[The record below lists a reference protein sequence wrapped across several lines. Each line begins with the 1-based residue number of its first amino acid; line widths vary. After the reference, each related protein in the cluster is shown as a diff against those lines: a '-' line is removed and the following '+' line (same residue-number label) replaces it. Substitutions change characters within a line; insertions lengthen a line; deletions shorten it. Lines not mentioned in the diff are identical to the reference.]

1 MMKEF
6 VSEMEKEAF
15 IGALAR
21 GAWKIAKPILRKGW
35 MPLTAA
41 GATIIGPI
49 AGKEVIA
56 RRKAAR
62 LGQLKLESPRKG
74 TYRFD
79 AGPISLFTLPFSFF
93 RG

>member
-15 IGALAR
+15 LGALAR
-21 GAWKIAKPILRKGW
+21 GAFKIAKPILRKGW

-49 AGKEVIA
+49 AGKQVIQ
-56 RRKAAR
+56 RRQAAR
-62 LGQLKLESPRKG
+62 FGQLKLESPRKG

-79 AGPISLFTLPFSFF
+79 AGPIGLFTLPFSFL

>member
-15 IGALAR
+15 LGALAR
-21 GAWKIAKPILRKGW
+21 GAWKISKPILRRGW

-49 AGKEVIA
+49 AGKEIVQRRQAA
-56 RRKAAR
+56 RR
-62 LGQLKLESPRKG
+62 GQLKLENPRKG
-74 TYRFD
+74 TYHFD
-79 AGPISLFTLPFSFF
+79 AGPIGLLTLPFSFF